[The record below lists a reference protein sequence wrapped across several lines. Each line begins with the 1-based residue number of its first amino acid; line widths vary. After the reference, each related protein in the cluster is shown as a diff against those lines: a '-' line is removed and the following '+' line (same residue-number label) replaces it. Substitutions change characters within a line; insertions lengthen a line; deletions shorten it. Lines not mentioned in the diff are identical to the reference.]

1 MKRQTKRE
9 ISRFAVFFVFIR
21 LTVNTI
27 FYRSWLQKSSFRIKF
42 TLSVGVSHAELKKA
56 NNNLLFLKYTPHC
69 SQKGDSVFLNKK
81 CSFLRLFLPVGIRS
95 KLYTKANVL
104 LYTPQSEDFT
114 YSMRSAG

>member
-42 TLSVGVSHAELKKA
+42 TLSVGVSHAEPKKA
-56 NNNLLFLKYTPHC
+56 NNNLLFLKYTPPLFAKRGFGFLE
-69 SQKGDSVFLNKK
+69 QKMFVFTSFSACWNKK
-81 CSFLRLFLPVGIRS
+81 
-95 KLYTKANVL
+95 
-104 LYTPQSEDFT
+104 
-114 YSMRSAG
+114 

>member
-42 TLSVGVSHAELKKA
+42 TLSVGVSHAEPINA
-56 NNNLLFLKYTPHC
+56 NNNLLFLKYTPPTVRK
-69 SQKGDSVFLNKK
+69 KGVRFS
-81 CSFLRLFLPVGIRS
+81 
-95 KLYTKANVL
+95 
-104 LYTPQSEDFT
+104 
-114 YSMRSAG
+114 